1 MPLRQQ
7 RLPNSDSIAGVQSA
21 QPLALIVDDEPGIL
35 TTLAGVLTDQ
45 GYRTLAT
52 RSGQEALEIYRRD
65 QPDLVFLD
73 VWLPDRDGLETLRA
87 LRAQDPTAAVVMMSG
102 HGTTATAVRAIK
114 MGAYEYLEKPLS
126 YAQVV
131 EAANGALHQ
140 RRAAPGTVAPILE
153 TSAEPY
159 AGRHLAPAPA
169 LPQLRESKQPQRTIQ
184 HSTVI
189 YGLGLHSGGRTGM
202 VIQPLPPDSGI
213 HLFSLPTGT
222 HIPMHLGSVED
233 TEYATT
239 VGRDGAQVK
248 TVEHFLSALHAC
260 GITNLLIKVH
270 GELPVLD
277 GSAAD
282 FCRTLEQIGIEEQSA
297 PRKELVIDRRY
308 EVRGKGDKVLS
319 IEPVPEGEGFSVS
332 YLLRYP
338 APIGEQ
344 SFEFAL
350 TDFEAY
356 KREIAPARTF
366 GFMRDLK
373 MMSELGLGSGGRL
386 DNFILVGEDDV
397 LNTELRFPDEFVR
410 HKILDII
417 GDLYL
422 IGYPICGKV
431 TARLTG
437 HRDNIALLR
446 AIAAGAS

>member
-1 MPLRQQ
+1 
-7 RLPNSDSIAGVQSA
+7 
-21 QPLALIVDDEPGIL
+21 
-35 TTLAGVLTDQ
+35 
-45 GYRTLAT
+45 
-52 RSGQEALEIYRRD
+52 
-65 QPDLVFLD
+65 
-73 VWLPDRDGLETLRA
+73 
-87 LRAQDPTAAVVMMSG
+87 
-102 HGTTATAVRAIK
+102 VRAIK

-131 EAANGALHQ
+131 EAASGALRH
-140 RRAAPGTVAPILE
+140 RRAVPGASPPVLE

-169 LPQLRESKQPQRTIQ
+169 LPQLRESGEPQRTIQ

-282 FCRTLEQIGIEEQSA
+282 FCRTLEQIGIEVQNA
-297 PRKELVIDRRY
+297 PRRELVIDRRY
-308 EVRGKGDKVLS
+308 EVRGKGEKVLS
-319 IEPVPEGEGFSVS
+319 IEPIAESESFSVS

-338 APIGEQ
+338 PPIGEQ
-344 SFEFAL
+344 SYHFTL

-356 KREIAPARTF
+356 KRDIAPARTF

-422 IGYPICGKV
+422 IGYPIRGKV

-446 AIAAGAS
+446 AIAAGAG